1 MKNKKQNKKVKN
13 ISIIIIAIAIIS
25 CFVIINSFETVSKVV
40 SRIDSLTFAKEGMV
54 EENITGVVKQGSLN
68 NFAENMPIGSV
79 LFDRNKADTAIVGK
93 EGYTLDNNGNQYI
106 VKKDL
111 KNSSQNF
118 ESAVTYLG
126 PDGTGIPKT
135 TEGYVTNTGID
146 KNATAENRSKF
157 TMKFKDVVTMQ
168 DTSTKD
174 VAITIS
180 NIYIIN
186 QRNDKVAIIPIWRG
200 SGLSVSPRDSQQ
212 NELSVDGE
220 NSVAMQCDI
229 TISVLNDDGTPLE
242 GESVLFEVKDLDI
255 NDKTRQGSDKSYLP
269 KANDDRFNQNMT
281 DEQKLVLYNSDYR
294 EGLYILKGALTD
306 AYMPETNWLEVK
318 RLSQGE
324 YANGLRF
331 SAYEKE
337 DEGTLNTGFL
347 TVIDSTETKFRWYGS
362 AAIKGVGTALYT
374 KSNNHHI
381 KATSSIGGFIRT
393 DFVFNYLT
401 SADIITNTWNMPGK
415 HGSFQHDFLD
425 GSNVPYVMQAD
436 TGHYMEKI
444 TIDNNE
450 FLPSDFSEVATG
462 ESEKTVKITKG
473 EKEYTFV
480 VSKDNDGNVIK
491 ADYIFENN
499 NANHEISVKWNEITN
514 SEYKVEYYYD
524 GEIDNTK
531 TETKEAE
538 IGDTIENYTDKNIE
552 GYKFEKVEGTPLTI
566 DADSTKN
573 IIKVYYVKRNDLSYK
588 VNYLEK
594 GTNNVLHTPKTVENQ
609 TYGMV
614 INSQDE
620 VIDIDDYKF
629 SNADKETL
637 TISIENNEINLYY
650 EKEKA
655 VTAIVKYYEKGTNNE
670 IKPETILDEV
680 KPDDII
686 SAKDYNKEI
695 TGYIYDSAVPET
707 LTITEDNN
715 KNVLILYYVKKNDEA
730 NYTVNYLDKDT
741 NKVIHEQKVA
751 EKVKIDDVINAKDEV
766 IEINNYK
773 YDSSDKEKITIVED
787 NEKNVI
793 NLYYTKKNGSVIVK
807 YIDEDTGKEIAK
819 EDTIT
824 GKVDDEYTSKSKTID
839 GYDLTKNSGNT
850 SGKIAEK
857 DTTVIYYYKA
867 KAKEVTPAKEEVNT
881 LPKTGNASS
890 FSIIIAIFAILG
902 IVFAVGYHKLR
913 DIK

>member
-1 MKNKKQNKKVKN
+1 
-13 ISIIIIAIAIIS
+13 
-25 CFVIINSFETVSKVV
+25 
-40 SRIDSLTFAKEGMV
+40 
-54 EENITGVVKQGSLN
+54 
-68 NFAENMPIGSV
+68 
-79 LFDRNKADTAIVGK
+79 
-93 EGYTLDNNGNQYI
+93 
-106 VKKDL
+106 
-111 KNSSQNF
+111 
-118 ESAVTYLG
+118 
-126 PDGTGIPKT
+126 
-135 TEGYVTNTGID
+135 
-146 KNATAENRSKF
+146 
-157 TMKFKDVVTMQ
+157 
-168 DTSTKD
+168 
-174 VAITIS
+174 
-180 NIYIIN
+180 
-186 QRNDKVAIIPIWRG
+186 
-200 SGLSVSPRDSQQ
+200 
-212 NELSVDGE
+212 
-220 NSVAMQCDI
+220 
-229 TISVLNDDGTPLE
+229 
-242 GESVLFEVKDLDI
+242 
-255 NDKTRQGSDKSYLP
+255 
-269 KANDDRFNQNMT
+269 
-281 DEQKLVLYNSDYR
+281 
-294 EGLYILKGALTD
+294 
-306 AYMPETNWLEVK
+306 
-318 RLSQGE
+318 
-324 YANGLRF
+324 
-331 SAYEKE
+331 
-337 DEGTLNTGFL
+337 
-347 TVIDSTETKFRWYGS
+347 
-362 AAIKGVGTALYT
+362 
-374 KSNNHHI
+374 
-381 KATSSIGGFIRT
+381 
-393 DFVFNYLT
+393 
-401 SADIITNTWNMPGK
+401 
-415 HGSFQHDFLD
+415 
-425 GSNVPYVMQAD
+425 
-436 TGHYMEKI
+436 MEKI

-707 LTITEDNN
+707 LTITDDNN

-787 NEKNVI
+787 NDKNVI

-902 IVFAVGYHKLR
+902 ILFAVGYHKLR